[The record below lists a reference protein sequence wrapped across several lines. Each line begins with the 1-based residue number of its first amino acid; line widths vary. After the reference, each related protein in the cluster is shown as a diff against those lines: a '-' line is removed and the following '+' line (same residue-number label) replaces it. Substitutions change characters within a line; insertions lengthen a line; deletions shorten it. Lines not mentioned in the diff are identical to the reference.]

1 MIHEFK
7 KVWKP
12 YTIGLLWLLGLL
24 WPLLGIHPDGTLTFD
39 DNLYRLAIHRHRY
52 DICLL
57 LYIMNK
63 SGQSGCRQPAT
74 CRTSGH
80 RRAGLGQGAH
90 LGLDHRPAGV
100 CLFAIRFLPDA
111 MLRTWPPM
119 C

>member
-39 DNLYRLAIHRHRY
+39 ETFTTWGYIAIGTT
-52 DICLL
+52 ICFLPF
-57 LYIMNK
+57 
-63 SGQSGCRQPAT
+63 C
-74 CRTSGH
+74 
-80 RRAGLGQGAH
+80 
-90 LGLDHRPAGV
+90 
-100 CLFAIRFLPDA
+100 IRFLPDA
-111 MLRTWPPM
+111 MLRTWPPT

>member
-24 WPLLGIHPDGTLTFD
+24 WPLLGIHPDGTLSFGTTFTVW
-39 DNLYRLAIHRHRY
+39 LYIATGTT
-52 DICLL
+52 ICLL

-63 SGQSGCRQPAT
+63 SGSLDAVSRPL
-74 CRTSGH
+74 
-80 RRAGLGQGAH
+80 AGFRNTLGQASGKVPTGSGSSSCWPPPS
-90 LGLDHRPAGV
+90 GLSVQLPA
-100 CLFAIRFLPDA
+100 ATPR
-111 MLRTWPPM
+111 MWPPM